1 MNQNILSIFKNHSR
15 YYRCPICNSNLELAG
30 QSMICPSRH
39 TFDIA
44 KQGYLNLL
52 MKKKTFDNYDKIS
65 FQSRKIILEKGYYN
79 HVLEVVAE
87 LLRSTESC
95 TSVLDVGCGEGF
107 YSRKLSAITGKDIVA
122 FDISKESVQ
131 IAAKADL
138 EHHVSWFVGD
148 LSDLPIA
155 DSAIDCILNIF
166 TPANYG
172 EFQRVL
178 SDNGMLI
185 KVVPGSDHLIEFRRL
200 VRDHLRNKDFSN
212 EQVVECFQDNFSLIS
227 RTKVSKTFELPE
239 EDCRIFAEMTPLFFN
254 VDKQQLDLS
263 AISSL
268 TVEAEILVGK
278 PSTPF
283 R

>member
-1 MNQNILSIFKNHSR
+1 MNQNILNIFKNHSR

-263 AISSL
+263 SISSL

-278 PSTPF
+278 PSTLC

>member
-44 KQGYLNLL
+44 KQGYINLL

-263 AISSL
+263 SISSL

-278 PSTPF
+278 PSTPC

>member
-155 DSAIDCILNIF
+155 DSTIDCILNIF

-263 AISSL
+263 SISSL

-278 PSTPF
+278 PSTLC

>member
-15 YYRCPICNSNLELAG
+15 YYRCPICNANLELAG
-30 QSMICPSRH
+30 QSMLCPSSH

-44 KQGYLNLL
+44 KQGDLNLL
-52 MKKKTFDNYDKIS
+52 MKKKNLDNYDKIS
-65 FQSRKIILEKGYYN
+65 FQIRKMILEKGYYN

-107 YSRKLSAITGKDIVA
+107 YSRKLSAMTGKDIVA

-263 AISSL
+263 SISSL
-268 TVEAEILVGK
+268 TVDAEILVGK
-278 PSTPF
+278 TSTPC

>member
-107 YSRKLSAITGKDIVA
+107 YSRKLSAMTGKDIVA

-278 PSTPF
+278 PSTPC

>member
-44 KQGYLNLL
+44 KQGYINLL

-263 AISSL
+263 SISSL

-278 PSTPF
+278 PSTLC

>member
-15 YYRCPICNSNLELAG
+15 YYRCPICNANLELDG

-87 LLRSTESC
+87 LLRYTESC

-107 YSRKLSAITGKDIVA
+107 YSRKLSAMTGKDIVA

-200 VRDHLRNKDFSN
+200 VRDRLRNKDFSN

-263 AISSL
+263 SISSL

-278 PSTPF
+278 SSTPC

>member
-263 AISSL
+263 SISSL
-268 TVEAEILVGK
+268 TVDAEILVGK
-278 PSTPF
+278 TSTPC

>member
-44 KQGYLNLL
+44 KQGYINLL

-79 HVLEVVAE
+79 HVLEVVVE

-107 YSRKLSAITGKDIVA
+107 YSRKLSAMTGKDIVA

-263 AISSL
+263 SISSL
-268 TVEAEILVGK
+268 TVDAEILVGK
-278 PSTPF
+278 TSTPC

>member
-1 MNQNILSIFKNHSR
+1 M
-15 YYRCPICNSNLELAG
+15 CPICNSNLELAG

-107 YSRKLSAITGKDIVA
+107 YSRKLSAMTGKDIGA

-155 DSAIDCILNIF
+155 DTAIDCILNIF

-212 EQVVECFQDNFSLIS
+212 EQVGECFQDNFSLIS

-263 AISSL
+263 SISSL

-278 PSTPF
+278 PSTLC

>member
-1 MNQNILSIFKNHSR
+1 MDQNILSIFKNHSR
-15 YYRCPICNSNLELAG
+15 YYRCPTCNSNLELAG

-44 KQGYLNLL
+44 KQGYINLL

-107 YSRKLSAITGKDIVA
+107 YSRKLSAMTGKDIVA

-263 AISSL
+263 SISSL

-278 PSTPF
+278 PSTPC

>member
-1 MNQNILSIFKNHSR
+1 MDQNILSIFKNHSR
-15 YYRCPICNSNLELAG
+15 YYRCPTCNSNLELAG

-44 KQGYLNLL
+44 KQGYINLL

-263 AISSL
+263 SISSL

-278 PSTPF
+278 PSTLC

>member
-15 YYRCPICNSNLELAG
+15 YYRCPICNSILELAG

-107 YSRKLSAITGKDIVA
+107 YSRKLSAMTGKDIVA

-278 PSTPF
+278 TSTPC

>member
-1 MNQNILSIFKNHSR
+1 MKDIHNEILLT
-15 YYRCPICNSNLELAG
+15 CPICGKHLFENIENKVYKCENNHSY
-30 QSMICPSRH
+30 
-39 TFDIA
+39 DIA

-107 YSRKLSAITGKDIVA
+107 YSRKLSAMTGKDIVA

-263 AISSL
+263 SISSL

-278 PSTPF
+278 PSTPC

>member
-15 YYRCPICNSNLELAG
+15 YYRCPICNYSLELAG

-107 YSRKLSAITGKDIVA
+107 YSRKLSAMTGKDIVA

-185 KVVPGSDHLIEFRRL
+185 KVVPGSDHLIEFRRR

-212 EQVVECFQDNFSLIS
+212 EQVVECFQDNFSLIC

-263 AISSL
+263 SISSL

-278 PSTPF
+278 PRTLC